1 MSLKEKNELL
11 SFAAEENI
19 ISVQAIQS
27 EMTLKKNQTLLA
39 MHDHS
44 IWQSKDGMWCTHLIR
59 RRKRTLIKRA
69 TKEELEEYI
78 IEYYRELTSEPFFSE
93 MALRWFKMKKDRG
106 DILPQTYDK
115 YENIFK
121 KFFESNPCAGK
132 LMQRRIN
139 YVSTEDLDEFI
150 YPSMLKVGFT
160 IKNLSFVFTILRGVF
175 KMASREHLSELD
187 IDKYLSCVDKP
198 RHAFIDK
205 KKTSEEQAFN
215 AKEEKMLKAYFLKK
229 RDIRSLGLYVLFE
242 TGMRVGEL
250 ATLKQ
255 EDVRGDVILI
265 RRTEIKVKDEKT
277 RRNNIEV
284 EDSTKTEAGTRKVIV
299 SEEGM
304 QILREAAMLSGESEW
319 LFAENGKRI
328 CESGFRRKLYRA
340 CDDLKIPRRSPHK
353 IRKTYATKLIYS
365 GVNEEVVKSLLGH
378 NDIMTTRRNYVV
390 AMDNPDYLRNELK
403 KVSVYS

>member
-27 EMTLKKNQTLLA
+27 EMNVKRNQTLLA
-39 MHDHS
+39 MHEHS
-44 IWQSKDGMWCTHLIR
+44 IWQNKDGMWCTHFIKG
-59 RRKRTLIKRA
+59 RKRTLIKRA

-78 IEYYRELTSEPFFSE
+78 IEYFRELTGEPFFSE
-93 MALRWFKMKKDRG
+93 MAVRWFKMKKERG
-106 DILPQTYDK
+106 DILPQTFDK

-121 KFFESNPCAGK
+121 KFFVANPCAEK
-132 LMQRRIN
+132 LMNRRIN
-139 YVSTEDLDEFI
+139 FVSTDDIDEFI

-160 IKNLSFVFTILRGVF
+160 RKNLDFVFTILRGIF
-175 KMASREHLSELD
+175 KMANREHLSEID
-187 IDKYLSCVDKP
+187 IDRYLSCVDKP

-205 KKTSEEQAFN
+205 KKPSEQQAFN
-215 AKEEKMLKAYFLKK
+215 HEEEHMLKSYFLKK
-229 RDIRSLGLYVLFE
+229 RDIRSLGLFILFE

-250 ATLKQ
+250 ATLKK
-255 EDVRGDVILI
+255 EDVRDDVILI
-265 RRTEIKVKDEKT
+265 RRTEVKVKDEET
-277 RRNNIEV
+277 RHNCIEV

-299 SEEGM
+299 SEEGR
-304 QILREAAMLSGESEW
+304 QILKEAAELSEDSEW
-319 LFAENGKRI
+319 LFAEDGKRI

-365 GVNEEVVKSLLGH
+365 GVNEEIVKTLLGH

-403 KVSVYS
+403 KVAII

>member
-1 MSLKEKNELL
+1 MSTTEKNELL

-39 MHDHS
+39 MHDQS
-44 IWQSKDGMWCTHLIR
+44 IWQNKDGMWCTHLIK
-59 RRKRTLIKRA
+59 RRKRTLIKRP
-69 TKEELEEYI
+69 TKEALEEFI
-78 IEYYRELTSEPFFSE
+78 IEYYRELTGEPFFSE
-93 MALRWFKMKKDRG
+93 MAVRWFTMKKERG

-121 KFFESNPCAGK
+121 KFFESNPCAEK
-132 LMQRRIN
+132 LMKQRIN
-139 YVSTEDLDEFI
+139 YVSTDDLDDFI
-150 YPSMLKVGFT
+150 YPSMLKIGFT
-160 IKNLSFVFTILRGVF
+160 RKNLDFVFTILRGVF
-175 KMASREHLSELD
+175 KMANREHLSEID
-187 IDKYLSCVDKP
+187 IDRYLSCVDKP

-205 KKTSEEQAFN
+205 KKPSEEQAFSLE
-215 AKEEKMLKAYFLKK
+215 EEKMLKEYFLKK
-229 RDIRSLGLYVLFE
+229 HDIRSLGLFILFE

-250 ATLKQ
+250 SALKQ
-255 EDVRGDVILI
+255 EDIRGDVIII
-265 RRTEIKVKDEKT
+265 RRTEIKVKDDET
-277 RRNNIEV
+277 RHNNIGV
-284 EDSTKTEAGTRKVIV
+284 EDCTKTDAGTRKVIV
-299 SEEGM
+299 SEEG
-304 QILREAAMLSGESEW
+304 QRVLREAAILSGKSEW

-340 CDDLKIPRRSPHK
+340 CDDLKILRRSPHK

-403 KVSVYS
+403 KVSVI